1 MTEYVKIEKIVP
13 KFPPP
18 AFGDIA
24 KASNDLINKDFYHT
38 AAAALEVKLKA
49 PNGVN
54 FTAKGVSPHSGPV
67 ASSLE
72 GKKALSNGTAS
83 TSFTP
88 SSLCLLV
95 QAHQSKAL
103 HAGIFHISQPPG
115 GTSAVTGYHI
125 TLLTTQCPGIS
136 ITQSW
141 NTANV
146 LATKVELN
154 DTFASGLKTEV
165 LSNFSPAA
173 GNKGQKVNFHFKQPN
188 FHGRVFADYS
198 AAGAIGAIADAVVS
212 HEGFV
217 VGGEVG
223 YDVQKAT
230 ITKYSAAVGYTTPL
244 YNAAITA
251 TNSLSVFSAAY
262 YQKVNPAV
270 EAGAK
275 ATWDS
280 KSGSNVGLEL
290 AAKYKLDPAS
300 FAKAKINNLGIASL
314 AYNTKVNS
322 GLTFGIGGSFDTQK
336 LNEAG
341 HKLGTSFTFEG

>member
-1 MTEYVKIEKIVP
+1 MTEYVKVEKIIP

-18 AFGDIA
+18 AFSDIA

-54 FTAKGVSPHSGPV
+54 FTAKGTSAHDGPV
-67 ASSLE
+67 TSSLE
-72 GKKALSNGTAS
+72 GKKSLSN
-83 TSFTP
+83 
-88 SSLCLLV
+88 
-95 QAHQSKAL
+95 
-103 HAGIFHISQPPG
+103 
-115 GTSAVTGYHI
+115 
-125 TLLTTQCPGIS
+125 GIS

-141 NTANV
+141 NTANL

-165 LSNFSPAA
+165 LSNFNPAA
-173 GNKGQKVNFHFKQPN
+173 GNKGQKVNLHFKQPA
-188 FHGRVFADYS
+188 FHGRAFVDYS
-198 AAGAIGAIADAVVS
+198 AAGAIGTIADAVVS
-212 HEGFV
+212 HEGMV

-223 YDVQKAT
+223 YDVQKAA

-244 YNAAITA
+244 YNAAVTA
-251 TNSLSVFSAAY
+251 TNSLSVFTASY
-262 YQKVNPAV
+262 YQRVNPAV
-270 EAGAK
+270 EAGAR
-275 ATWDS
+275 AVWDS
-280 KSGSNVGLEL
+280 KSGNNVGLEI

>member
-1 MTEYVKIEKIVP
+1 MTDFVKVEKLVP

-18 AFGDIA
+18 AFSDIA

-54 FTAKGVSPHSGPV
+54 FTAKGTSAHDGPV
-67 ASSLE
+67 TSSLE
-72 GKKALSNGTAS
+72 GKKALSNG
-83 TSFTP
+83 
-88 SSLCLLV
+88 
-95 QAHQSKAL
+95 
-103 HAGIFHISQPPG
+103 
-115 GTSAVTGYHI
+115 
-125 TLLTTQCPGIS
+125 IS

-141 NTANV
+141 NTANL

-154 DTFASGLKTEV
+154 DTFASGLKAEV
-165 LSNFSPAA
+165 LSNFNPAA

-188 FHGRVFADYS
+188 FHGRSFVDYS
-198 AAGAIGAIADAVVS
+198 PAGAIFTTADAVVS

-223 YDVQKAT
+223 YDVQKAA
-230 ITKYSAAVGYTTPL
+230 ITKYSAALGYSTPL
-244 YNAAITA
+244 YNAAVTA
-251 TNSLSVFSAAY
+251 TNSLKVFTASY

-280 KSGSNVGLEL
+280 KAGSNVGLEL

>member
-1 MTEYVKIEKIVP
+1 LQAYIFHVAR
-13 KFPPP
+13 PPDG
-18 AFGDIA
+18 FS
-24 KASNDLINKDFYHT
+24 ASGVGINLLT
-38 AAAALEVKLKA
+38 AT
-49 PNGVN
+49 N
-54 FTAKGVSPHSGPV
+54 
-67 ASSLE
+67 
-72 GKKALSNGTAS
+72 
-83 TSFTP
+83 
-88 SSLCLLV
+88 
-95 QAHQSKAL
+95 
-103 HAGIFHISQPPG
+103 AGI
-115 GTSAVTGYHI
+115 T
-125 TLLTTQCPGIS
+125 

-141 NTANV
+141 NTANL

-173 GNKGQKVNFHFKQPN
+173 GNKGQKVNFLFKQPN

-198 AAGAIGAIADAVVS
+198 ASGAIGAVADAVIS

-230 ITKYSAAVGYTTPL
+230 INKYSAALGYTTPL
-244 YNAAITA
+244 YNAALTA

>member
-1 MTEYVKIEKIVP
+1 MTEYVKVEKIIP

-18 AFGDIA
+18 AFSDIA

-54 FTAKGVSPHSGPV
+54 FTAKGTSAHDGPV
-67 ASSLE
+67 TSSLE
-72 GKKALSNGTAS
+72 GKKSLSN
-83 TSFTP
+83 
-88 SSLCLLV
+88 
-95 QAHQSKAL
+95 
-103 HAGIFHISQPPG
+103 
-115 GTSAVTGYHI
+115 
-125 TLLTTQCPGIS
+125 GIS

-141 NTANV
+141 NTANM

-173 GNKGQKVNFHFKQPN
+173 GNKGQKVNLHFKQPA
-188 FHGRVFADYS
+188 FHGRAFVDYS
-198 AAGAIGAIADAVVS
+198 AAGAIGTTADAVVS
-212 HEGFV
+212 HEGMV

-223 YDVQKAT
+223 YDVQKAA

-244 YNAAITA
+244 YNAAVTA
-251 TNSLSVFSAAY
+251 TNSLSVFTASY
-262 YQKVNPAV
+262 YQRVNPAV
-270 EAGAK
+270 EAGAR
-275 ATWDS
+275 AVWDS
-280 KSGSNVGLEL
+280 KSGNNVGLEL

>member
-1 MTEYVKIEKIVP
+1 
-13 KFPPP
+13 
-18 AFGDIA
+18 
-24 KASNDLINKDFYHT
+24 
-38 AAAALEVKLKA
+38 LKA
-49 PNGVN
+49 
-54 FTAKGVSPHSGPV
+54 
-67 ASSLE
+67 E
-72 GKKALSNGTAS
+72 
-83 TSFTP
+83 
-88 SSLCLLV
+88 
-95 QAHQSKAL
+95 
-103 HAGIFHISQPPG
+103 I
-115 GTSAVTGYHI
+115 
-125 TLLTTQCPGIS
+125 
-136 ITQSW
+136 
-141 NTANV
+141 
-146 LATKVELN
+146 
-154 DTFASGLKTEV
+154 
-165 LSNFSPAA
+165 LSNFNPAA

-188 FHGRVFADYS
+188 FHGRAFVDYS
-198 AAGAIGAIADAVVS
+198 AAGAIGTTADAVVS

-223 YDVQKAT
+223 YDVQKAA

-244 YNAAITA
+244 YNAAVTA
-251 TNSLSVFSAAY
+251 TNSLSVFSASY
-262 YQKVNPAV
+262 YQRVNPAV
-270 EAGAK
+270 EAGAR

>member
-1 MTEYVKIEKIVP
+1 MTEYVKVEKVIP

-18 AFGDIA
+18 AFSDIA

-54 FTAKGVSPHSGPV
+54 FTAKGTSAHDGPV
-67 ASSLE
+67 TSSLE
-72 GKKALSNGTAS
+72 GKKTLSN
-83 TSFTP
+83 
-88 SSLCLLV
+88 
-95 QAHQSKAL
+95 
-103 HAGIFHISQPPG
+103 
-115 GTSAVTGYHI
+115 
-125 TLLTTQCPGIS
+125 GIS

-141 NTANV
+141 NTAN
-146 LATKVELN
+146 LLNTKVELN
-154 DTFASGLKTEV
+154 DTLASGLKAEV

-188 FHGRVFADYS
+188 FHGRAFVDYS
-198 AAGAIGAIADAVVS
+198 AAGAIGTTADAVVS

-223 YDVQKAT
+223 YDVQKAA
-230 ITKYSAAVGYTTPL
+230 ITKYSAALGYTTPL

-251 TNSLSVFSAAY
+251 TNSLQVFSASY
-262 YQKVNPAV
+262 YQRVNPAV

>member
-1 MTEYVKIEKIVP
+1 MTEYVKVEKIIP

-18 AFGDIA
+18 AFSDIA

-54 FTAKGVSPHSGPV
+54 FTAKGTSAHDGPV
-67 ASSLE
+67 TSSLE
-72 GKKALSNGTAS
+72 GKKSLSN
-83 TSFTP
+83 
-88 SSLCLLV
+88 
-95 QAHQSKAL
+95 
-103 HAGIFHISQPPG
+103 
-115 GTSAVTGYHI
+115 
-125 TLLTTQCPGIS
+125 GIS

-141 NTANV
+141 NTANL

-198 AAGAIGAIADAVVS
+198 AAGAIGAVADAVVS

>member
-1 MTEYVKIEKIVP
+1 MAEYIKVEKIIP

-18 AFGDIA
+18 AFSDIA

-54 FTAKGVSPHSGPV
+54 FTAKGTSAHSGPV
-67 ASSLE
+67 TSSLE
-72 GKKALSNGTAS
+72 GKKALSNG
-83 TSFTP
+83 
-88 SSLCLLV
+88 
-95 QAHQSKAL
+95 
-103 HAGIFHISQPPG
+103 
-115 GTSAVTGYHI
+115 
-125 TLLTTQCPGIS
+125 IS

-141 NTANV
+141 NTANL

-154 DTFASGLKTEV
+154 DTFASGLKAEV
-165 LSNFSPAA
+165 LSNFAPNT
-173 GNKGQKVNFHFKQPN
+173 GNKGQKLNLHFKQSN
-188 FHGRVFADYS
+188 IHGRALVDYS
-198 AAGAIGAIADAVVS
+198 PAGAIGAIADAVVA
-212 HEGFV
+212 HDGFV

-223 YDVQKAT
+223 YDVQKAA
-230 ITKYSAAVGYTTPL
+230 ITKYSAALGYTTPL
-244 YNAAITA
+244 YNAAVTA
-251 TNSLSVFSAAY
+251 TNSLSVFTASY
-262 YQKVNPAV
+262 YQRVNPAV

-275 ATWDS
+275 ASWDS

>member
-1 MTEYVKIEKIVP
+1 MTEYVKVEKIVP

-18 AFGDIA
+18 AFSDIA
-24 KASNDLINKDFYHT
+24 KASND
-38 AAAALEVKLKA
+38 VKLKA

-54 FTAKGVSPHSGPV
+54 FTAKGTSAHDGPV
-67 ASSLE
+67 TSSLE
-72 GKKALSNGTAS
+72 GKKSLSN
-83 TSFTP
+83 
-88 SSLCLLV
+88 
-95 QAHQSKAL
+95 
-103 HAGIFHISQPPG
+103 
-115 GTSAVTGYHI
+115 
-125 TLLTTQCPGIS
+125 GIS

-141 NTANV
+141 NTANL

-165 LSNFSPAA
+165 LSNFNPAA
-173 GNKGQKVNFHFKQPN
+173 GNKGQKVNLHFKQPA
-188 FHGRVFADYS
+188 FHGRAFVDYS
-198 AAGAIGAIADAVVS
+198 AAGAIGTIADAVVS
-212 HEGFV
+212 HEGMV

-223 YDVQKAT
+223 YDVQKAA

-244 YNAAITA
+244 YNAAVTA
-251 TNSLSVFSAAY
+251 TNSLSVFTASY
-262 YQKVNPAV
+262 YQRVNPAV
-270 EAGAK
+270 EAGAR
-275 ATWDS
+275 AVWDS
-280 KSGSNVGLEL
+280 KSGNNVGLEI

>member
-1 MTEYVKIEKIVP
+1 
-13 KFPPP
+13 
-18 AFGDIA
+18 
-24 KASNDLINKDFYHT
+24 
-38 AAAALEVKLKA
+38 
-49 PNGVN
+49 
-54 FTAKGVSPHSGPV
+54 
-67 ASSLE
+67 
-72 GKKALSNGTAS
+72 
-83 TSFTP
+83 
-88 SSLCLLV
+88 
-95 QAHQSKAL
+95 
-103 HAGIFHISQPPG
+103 
-115 GTSAVTGYHI
+115 
-125 TLLTTQCPGIS
+125 LLTTNRSGIS

-198 AAGAIGAIADAVVS
+198 AAGAIGAVADAVVS

-300 FAKAKINNLGIASL
+300 FAKVRI
-314 AYNTKVNS
+314 KVH
-322 GLTFGIGGSFDTQK
+322 Q
-336 LNEAG
+336 
-341 HKLGTSFTFEG
+341 

>member
-1 MTEYVKIEKIVP
+1 MTEYVKVEKIVP

-18 AFGDIA
+18 AFSDIA

-54 FTAKGVSPHSGPV
+54 FTAKGTSAHDGPV
-67 ASSLE
+67 TSSLE
-72 GKKALSNGTAS
+72 GKKSLSN
-83 TSFTP
+83 
-88 SSLCLLV
+88 
-95 QAHQSKAL
+95 
-103 HAGIFHISQPPG
+103 
-115 GTSAVTGYHI
+115 
-125 TLLTTQCPGIS
+125 GIS

-141 NTANV
+141 NTANL

-165 LSNFSPAA
+165 LSNFNPAA
-173 GNKGQKVNFHFKQPN
+173 GNKGQKVNLHFKQPA
-188 FHGRVFADYS
+188 FHGRAFVDYS
-198 AAGAIGAIADAVVS
+198 AAGAIGTIADAVVS
-212 HEGFV
+212 HEGMV

-223 YDVQKAT
+223 YDVQKAA

-244 YNAAITA
+244 YNAAVTA
-251 TNSLSVFSAAY
+251 TNSLSVFTASY
-262 YQKVNPAV
+262 YQRVNPAV
-270 EAGAK
+270 EAGAR
-275 ATWDS
+275 AVWDS
-280 KSGSNVGLEL
+280 KSGNNVGLEI

>member
-1 MTEYVKIEKIVP
+1 MTEYVKVEKIVP

-18 AFGDIA
+18 AFSDIA

-54 FTAKGVSPHSGPV
+54 FTAKGTSAHNGPV
-67 ASSLE
+67 TSSLE
-72 GKKALSNGTAS
+72 GKKALSNG
-83 TSFTP
+83 
-88 SSLCLLV
+88 
-95 QAHQSKAL
+95 
-103 HAGIFHISQPPG
+103 
-115 GTSAVTGYHI
+115 
-125 TLLTTQCPGIS
+125 IS

-141 NTANV
+141 NTANL

-154 DTFASGLKTEV
+154 DTFASGLKAEV
-165 LSNFSPAA
+165 LSNFAPNA
-173 GNKGQKVNFHFKQPN
+173 GNKGQKLNLHFKQPN
-188 FHGRVFADYS
+188 IHGRAFVDYS
-198 AAGAIGAIADAVVS
+198 PAGAIGAIADAVVA
-212 HEGFV
+212 HDGFV

-223 YDVQKAT
+223 YDVQKAA
-230 ITKYSAAVGYTTPL
+230 ITKYSAALGYTTPL
-244 YNAAITA
+244 YNAAVTA
-251 TNSLSVFSAAY
+251 TNSLSVFTASY
-262 YQKVNPAV
+262 YQRVNPAV

>member
-1 MTEYVKIEKIVP
+1 MAYVPEKALPLKV
-13 KFPPP
+13 PPP
-18 AFGDIA
+18 AFADIA

-54 FTAKGVSPHSGPV
+54 FTAKGTSSHDGPV
-67 ASSLE
+67 SSSLE
-72 GKKALSNGTAS
+72 GKKALSNG
-83 TSFTP
+83 
-88 SSLCLLV
+88 
-95 QAHQSKAL
+95 
-103 HAGIFHISQPPG
+103 
-115 GTSAVTGYHI
+115 
-125 TLLTTQCPGIS
+125 IS

-141 NTANV
+141 NTANL

-154 DTFASGLKTEV
+154 DTLASGLKAEV
-165 LSNFSPAA
+165 LSNFNPKS
-173 GNKGQKVNFHFKQPN
+173 GNKGQKVNFHFKQ
-188 FHGRVFADYS
+188 GFAHARFFGDLNPSGAVS
-198 AAGAIGAIADAVVS
+198 AVADAVIS
-212 HEGFV
+212 HEGFL

-223 YDVQKAT
+223 YDVQKAAV
-230 ITKYSAAVGYTTPL
+230 TKYSAAVGYTTPI

-251 TNSLSVFSAAY
+251 TNSLNVFTASY
-262 YQKVNPAV
+262 YQKVNTAV

-275 ATWDS
+275 ATWDA
-280 KSGSNVGLEL
+280 KQGSTVGLEL
-290 AAKYKLDPAS
+290 AAKYKLDSAS

-336 LNEAG
+336 LNESG

>member
-1 MTEYVKIEKIVP
+1 MAEYIKDKVVSKV
-13 KFPPP
+13 PPP
-18 AFGDIA
+18 AFSDIS

-54 FTAKGVSPHSGPV
+54 FTAKGTSAHDGPV
-67 ASSLE
+67 TSSLE
-72 GKKALSNGTAS
+72 GKKSLSN
-83 TSFTP
+83 
-88 SSLCLLV
+88 
-95 QAHQSKAL
+95 
-103 HAGIFHISQPPG
+103 
-115 GTSAVTGYHI
+115 
-125 TLLTTQCPGIS
+125 GIS

-141 NTANV
+141 NTANM

-165 LSNFSPAA
+165 LSNFNPAA
-173 GNKGQKVNFHFKQPN
+173 GNKGQKVNLHFKQPA
-188 FHGRVFADYS
+188 FHGRAFVDYS
-198 AAGAIGAIADAVVS
+198 ASGAIGTIADAVVS
-212 HEGFV
+212 HEGMV

-223 YDVQKAT
+223 YDVQKAA

-244 YNAAITA
+244 YNAAVTA
-251 TNSLSVFSAAY
+251 TNSLSVFTASY
-262 YQKVNPAV
+262 YQRVNPAV
-270 EAGAK
+270 EAGAR
-275 ATWDS
+275 AVWDS
-280 KSGSNVGLEL
+280 KSGNNVGLEL

>member
-1 MTEYVKIEKIVP
+1 MTEFVKVEKIVP
-13 KFPPP
+13 RFPPP

-67 ASSLE
+67 SSSLE
-72 GKKALSNGTAS
+72 GKKALSN
-83 TSFTP
+83 
-88 SSLCLLV
+88 
-95 QAHQSKAL
+95 
-103 HAGIFHISQPPG
+103 
-115 GTSAVTGYHI
+115 
-125 TLLTTQCPGIS
+125 GIS

-188 FHGRVFADYS
+188 FHGRVFADY
-198 AAGAIGAIADAVVS
+198 AANGAIGALADAVVS